1 MLNKSS
7 IQLLSVAYFFAA
19 PGLSFSLLTSRMP
32 ALSQRLGIDPA
43 IVGLILFCLGCS
55 SLCAMTLTPKLTAK
69 YSSKHLITI
78 AALLCPL
85 FVILCGLSPN
95 IYVFFVCVAALGLSL
110 GFVDVTMNVQ
120 GVLLEKAENKSR
132 LSFLHAVFALAAAA
146 ASFASGLLTSSGAD
160 PYLNFLILGVP
171 YACFI
176 PLASKRLFDDK
187 ESDEEKTERTKSVKS
202 VPLFIIFCGV
212 FCLLASETEGVVVDW
227 GSLYMA
233 SLDGVSQAI
242 AALTF
247 GFFSLATAGCRLF
260 CDRLRDNYGD
270 KTIAAA
276 GGVLSSLGG
285 LLVVL
290 TPSFPLLTLI
300 GFALLG
306 AGLSPIVPILFS
318 AGGKVPGVSPAIA
331 SSTIALFNYG
341 GMLFVPPLFGYIV
354 QHTSLA
360 MPFICSI
367 FSCLVIA
374 VGCGVLLNKR
384 PH

>member
-69 YSSKHLITI
+69 YSSKRLITI

-171 YACFI
+171 YA
-176 PLASKRLFDDK
+176 
-187 ESDEEKTERTKSVKS
+187 
-202 VPLFIIFCGV
+202 
-212 FCLLASETEGVVVDW
+212 
-227 GSLYMA
+227 
-233 SLDGVSQAI
+233 
-242 AALTF
+242 
-247 GFFSLATAGCRLF
+247 
-260 CDRLRDNYGD
+260 
-270 KTIAAA
+270 
-276 GGVLSSLGG
+276 
-285 LLVVL
+285 
-290 TPSFPLLTLI
+290 
-300 GFALLG
+300 
-306 AGLSPIVPILFS
+306 
-318 AGGKVPGVSPAIA
+318 
-331 SSTIALFNYG
+331 
-341 GMLFVPPLFGYIV
+341 
-354 QHTSLA
+354 
-360 MPFICSI
+360 
-367 FSCLVIA
+367 
-374 VGCGVLLNKR
+374 
-384 PH
+384 